1 MSKKKK
7 KAKPVFYDCEKCP
20 AFCCGVY
27 PRVRVE
33 DSDVERMAMHYELT
47 FAEAEKRFTKTV
59 AGERLLRRKRDH
71 LLGETCKF
79 LVADKRGC
87 TIYAARP
94 EVCRIFPAKPRCAYY
109 DLWQFE
115 QEQQSNRG
123 LIIPLVQI
131 TFPDEE

>member
-7 KAKPVFYDCEKCP
+7 KKVLYDCEKCP

-27 PRVRVE
+27 GRVSVE
-33 DSDVERMAMHYELT
+33 DADVERMAAHYEIS
-47 FAEAEKRFTKTV
+47 FAAAEKRFTKIV
-59 AGERLLRRKRDH
+59 DIERIMRRRKDD

-79 LVADKRGC
+79 LDKKTRGC
-87 TIYAARP
+87 TIYEARP
-94 EVCRIFPAKPRCAYY
+94 EVCRIFPDRRRCAYY

-115 QEQQSNRG
+115 QDQQTERG
-123 LIIPLVQI
+123 RVIPLVQI